1 MAQDSDDQLSHR
13 LRRLLRVGGADQPGS
28 GGPGPIDLAAI
39 DPRGT
44 PGLPDG
50 VSRPAKGSAAK
61 GTDAKSTDAKSTD
74 AKSSDAKSSA
84 AKSSD
89 AKAWSRA
96 EVQRLG
102 AELAGHQERLYAS
115 AVSGGSRRRVL
126 LVLQA
131 MDCGGKD
138 GTIKSVVRAL
148 NPMGVRVT
156 AFGPPTPPELA
167 QHFLWRI
174 NRQLPGAG
182 QVGVFNRSH
191 YEDVLA
197 VRVRSLV
204 PEPVWRARYDQI
216 NRFEQDLAADGLTI
230 IKVMLHI
237 SAAEQRERMLAR
249 LEDPTKRWKFNPG
262 DLEDLARWDDYQA
275 AYAEAL
281 GRCSSDNA
289 PWYVVP
295 ADRKW
300 YRNWAVAN
308 LLLAHFDDL
317 ALTYPD
323 VDLDAAGLRAV
334 LDGTDTHAYP
344 QPTLGKQ

>member
-1 MAQDSDDQLSHR
+1 MAQDSDGERSKR
-13 LRRLLRVGGADQPGS
+13 LRGLLRVGPGT
-28 GGPGPIDLAAI
+28 IDLRAI
-39 DPRGT
+39 DPRDT

-50 VSRPAKGSAAK
+50 VGRSGRGK
-61 GTDAKSTDAKSTD
+61 DF
-74 AKSSDAKSSA
+74 
-84 AKSSD
+84 D

-96 EVQRLG
+96 EVERLG
-102 AELAGHQERLYAS
+102 PELASHQERLYAAAASGS
-115 AVSGGSRRRVL
+115 AASAGSAGGAASAGSAGGSRRRVL

-156 AFGPPTPPELA
+156 AFGPPTPRELA

-191 YEDVLA
+191 YEDVL
-197 VRVRSLV
+197 VGRVRSLV

-216 NRFEQDLAADGLTI
+216 NRFEQDLAADGLAI

-249 LEDPTKRWKFNPG
+249 LEDPTKRWKFNPA
-262 DLEDLARWDDYQA
+262 DLDDRARWEDYQA
-275 AYAEAL
+275 AYADVL
-281 GRCSSDNA
+281 GRCSSDDA

-317 ALTYPD
+317 GLAYPE
-323 VDLDAAGLRAV
+323 VDLDVAHLTRIIDDPEGAA
-334 LDGTDTHAYP
+334 HAP
-344 QPTLGKQ
+344 SATGKQ

>member
-1 MAQDSDDQLSHR
+1 VTQLRRQLGTIFDVARDSDGERSQR
-13 LRRLLRVGGADQPGS
+13 LRRLLRVGPAAV
-28 GGPGPIDLAAI
+28 DLGAI

-50 VSRPAKGSAAK
+50 VGGSDK
-61 GTDAKSTDAKSTD
+61 PKDF
-74 AKSSDAKSSA
+74 
-84 AKSSD
+84 D

-102 AELAGHQERLYAS
+102 TELAGHQERLFA
-115 AVSGGSRRRVL
+115 AATAGESRRRVL

-131 MDCGGKD
+131 MDGGGKD

-156 AFGPPTPPELA
+156 AFGPPTPRELD

-204 PEPVWRARYDQI
+204 PERVWRVRYDQI
-216 NRFEQDLAADGLTI
+216 NRFEGDLAADGLTI

-249 LEDPTKRWKFNPG
+249 LEDPTKRWKFNPS
-262 DLEDLARWDDYQA
+262 DLDDRARWDDYQA
-275 AYAEAL
+275 AYADAL
-281 GRCSSDNA
+281 GRCSSDEA

-317 ALTYPD
+317 GLAYPE
-323 VDLDAAGLRAV
+323 VDLDVARLRAV
-334 LDGTDTHAYP
+334 LDGADAHGHTRP
-344 QPTLGKQ
+344 GLGKQQVNTE

>member
-1 MAQDSDDQLSHR
+1 MACLDPPSPSADKRSDVTRRTRRLGTIFNVAQDSDEQRS
-13 LRRLLRVGGADQPGS
+13 RRVRHLLRVGPG
-28 GGPGPIDLAAI
+28 IVDLAAI
-39 DPRGT
+39 DPRAT

-50 VSRPAKGSAAK
+50 LPGNGKGF
-61 GTDAKSTDAKSTD
+61 
-74 AKSSDAKSSA
+74 
-84 AKSSD
+84 D

-96 EVQRLG
+96 EVQHLG
-102 AELAGHQERLYAS
+102 TVLASHQERLYAL
-115 AVSGGSRRRVL
+115 AAAGESRRRVL

-191 YEDVLA
+191 YEDVLVA
-197 VRVRSLV
+197 RVRALV

-216 NRFEQDLAADGLTI
+216 NRFERDLAADGVAI

-237 SAAEQRERMLAR
+237 SPAEQRERMLAR
-249 LEDPTKRWKFNPG
+249 LDDPTKRWKFNPG
-262 DLEDLARWDDYQA
+262 DLADRARWDDYQA

-281 GRCSSDNA
+281 GRCSSDDA

-300 YRNWAVAN
+300 YRNWAVIN
-308 LLLAHFDDL
+308 LLLSHLADL
-317 ALTYPD
+317 GLAYPE
-323 VDLDAAGLRAV
+323 VDLDVARLRRGIDDPETAA
-334 LDGTDTHAYP
+334 HAAFGP
-344 QPTLGKQ
+344 R

>member
-1 MAQDSDDQLSHR
+1 
-13 LRRLLRVGGADQPGS
+13 V
-28 GGPGPIDLAAI
+28 GPGTVDLAAI

-50 VSRPAKGSAAK
+50 VAG
-61 GTDAKSTDAKSTD
+61 KSKDF
-74 AKSSDAKSSA
+74 
-84 AKSSD
+84 D
-89 AKAWSRA
+89 AKAWSRG

-102 AELAGHQERLYAS
+102 PELAGHQERLYAA
-115 AVSGGSRRRVL
+115 AVAGGAGQHGVAGGSRRRVL

-148 NPMGVRVT
+148 NPMGVHVT

-191 YEDVLA
+191 YEDVLIA
-197 VRVRSLV
+197 RVRSLV
-204 PEPVWRARYDQI
+204 PEKVWRARYDQI
-216 NRFEQDLAADGLTI
+216 NRFERDLVADGLVI

-262 DLEDLARWDDYQA
+262 DLDDRARWDDYQA

-281 GRCSSDNA
+281 GRCSSDEA

-317 ALTYPD
+317 KLAYPD
-323 VDLDAAGLRAV
+323 ADLDVGHLRSV
-334 LDGTDTHAYP
+334 LDGADSPAYVR
-344 QPTLGKQ
+344 TELGKQ

>member
-1 MAQDSDDQLSHR
+1 VTRRGRRLGTIFDVAHVSDGERSHR
-13 LRRLLRVGGADQPGS
+13 LRRLLRVGPGS
-28 GGPGPIDLAAI
+28 VDGVDHHGAVDLGAI
-39 DPRGT
+39 DPRGM
-44 PGLPDG
+44 PGLPDDVAG
-50 VSRPAKGSAAK
+50 
-61 GTDAKSTDAKSTD
+61 KSKDF
-74 AKSSDAKSSA
+74 
-84 AKSSD
+84 D

-102 AELAGHQERLYAS
+102 AELASHQERLYAS
-115 AVSGGSRRRVL
+115 AAAGESRRRLL

-148 NPMGVRVT
+148 NPMGVHVT
-156 AFGPPTPPELA
+156 AFGPPTPAELA

-174 NRQLPGAG
+174 NRKLPGAG

-204 PEPVWRARYDQI
+204 PEKVWRPRYDEI
-216 NRFEQDLAADGLTI
+216 NRFEQHLVADGLVI

-237 SAAEQRERMLAR
+237 SPAEQRERMLAR

-262 DLEDLARWDDYQA
+262 DLDDRARWGAYQA
-275 AYAEAL
+275 AYADAL
-281 GRCSSDNA
+281 GRCSSDDA

-300 YRNWAVAN
+300 YRNWAVVN
-308 LLLAHFDDL
+308 LLLAHFADL
-317 ALTYPD
+317 GLGYPKVGLD
-323 VDLDAAGLRAV
+323 VARLRAQ
-334 LDGTDTHAYP
+334 LDGAESRAHSEP
-344 QPTLGKQ
+344 GLGKQMVNSG

>member
-1 MAQDSDDQLSHR
+1 MSDDAGAEGPVVLARR
-13 LRRLLRVGGADQPGS
+13 LRELLRVGPGTV
-28 GGPGPIDLAAI
+28 DLDGI
-39 DPRGT
+39 DPRAT

-50 VSRPAKGSAAK
+50 VGGKGK
-61 GTDAKSTDAKSTD
+61 GF
-74 AKSSDAKSSA
+74 
-84 AKSSD
+84 D

-96 EVQRLG
+96 EVERLG
-102 AELAGHQERLYAS
+102 SELAGHQERLYAS
-115 AVSGGSRRRVL
+115 AVSGTRHHRVL
-126 LVLQA
+126 IVLQA

-148 NPMGVRVT
+148 NPQGVRVT
-156 AFGPPTPPELA
+156 AFGPPTPRELA
-167 QHFLWRI
+167 QHFLWRV

-204 PEPVWRARYDQI
+204 PEKVWRSRYDQI
-216 NRFEQDLAADGLTI
+216 NRFEDDLAADGLVI

-237 SAAEQRERMLAR
+237 SQAEQRERLLAR
-249 LEDPTKRWKFNPG
+249 LEDPTKLWKFNPG
-262 DLEDLARWDDYQA
+262 DLDDRARWSDYQA

-281 GRCSSDNA
+281 GRCSSDAA

-308 LLLAHFDDL
+308 LLLAHLDDL
-317 ALTYPD
+317 GLEYPTVRRD
-323 VDLDAAGLRAV
+323 VPHLRSL
-334 LDGTDTHAYP
+334 LDGADPSAYAEP
-344 QPTLGKQ
+344 ELGEQKVNTG